1 MSAKVYICSSFG
13 NCEYNN
19 YHTTQIGAY
28 FRANGYEIDDGSGA
42 PDFVVVNTC
51 GVDQFREDNALDII
65 RECVDKFGVEKVIVA
80 GCLTKISPA
89 LESFSGIR
97 LIPPKELSLLD
108 DMIGAVIPFDTI
120 RENVLNKGQL
130 REGDEDSE
138 KKYYIKISEGCAN
151 KCTYCAITNAKGFV
165 SSKAPDDIARE
176 FEEGVNSGLT
186 DISFLADDCG
196 SYGMDI
202 GTDFAALLNKLLP
215 LMRPETRIFIHYME
229 PRRMLNVVPFIKQE
243 VFSHISFLH
252 VPMQSIVPRILKL
265 MNRHYDMDEVF
276 ATIKMIKTLNSSIS
290 TCSNILFG
298 FPGETREEFERYFGI
313 MEHFDSA
320 LFYCYSPRHNTKA
333 ADFPDK
339 IDREEI
345 AYRVSRVI
353 EESKKNKG
361 IILAYDDLSELGFGN
376 KKKREL
382 FIYR

>member
-1 MSAKVYICSSFG
+1 MSGKVYICSSFG

-28 FRANGYEIDDGSGA
+28 FKANGFQIVDGAGA
-42 PDFVVVNTC
+42 PDLVVVNTC
-51 GVDQFREDNALDII
+51 GVDQFREDNALEII
-65 RECVDKFGVEKVIVA
+65 RECVDKFGAGKVIVA

-89 LESFSGIR
+89 LESFPGIR
-97 LIPPKELSLLD
+97 LVPPKELDRLD
-108 DMIGAVIPFDTI
+108 DIIGASIPFRDI

-130 REGDEDSE
+130 REDDEDSE
-138 KKYYIKISEGCAN
+138 KKFYIKISEGCAN

-165 SSKAPDDIARE
+165 SSKPLDSIVRE
-176 FEEGVNSGLT
+176 FEEGVNSGRT

-196 SYGMDI
+196 SYGLDI

-229 PRRMLNVVPFIKQE
+229 PRRMLNVVPSIKKE

-265 MNRHYDMDEVF
+265 MNRHYDVEEVF

-298 FPGETREEFERYFGI
+298 FPGETREEFERYFRI
-313 MEHFDSA
+313 MDHFDSA

-333 ADFPDK
+333 AEFPDRITK
-339 IDREEI
+339 EEI
-345 AYRVSRVI
+345 SYRVSRI
-353 EESKKNKG
+353 MEESKKNKG

-376 KKKREL
+376 KKNSEL